1 MTLLGRELILGVGG
15 GISAYKSA
23 DLLRR
28 LQDVG
33 FGVTVIPTRA
43 SLNFVG
49 VATWEALS
57 GRPVNQNLWENVY
70 EVPHIKSARQANLI
84 VIAPATADL
93 IAKISGGIADDLLT
107 NVVSAASCPIVL
119 VPAMHPEMWLSAAN
133 QENIAKLRS
142 RGILVIEPDEGRMT
156 GEDFGVG
163 RYPEVSRIISEVSS
177 FAEIKSDLLGKKVL
191 ITAGGTREAID
202 PVRFI
207 GNHSSGKQGYA
218 IAVAARNRGAQ
229 VVLISANSSLQ
240 DPPGVK
246 VIKVS
251 STSQM
256 QEVLAKEFT
265 DSQILVMAAAVADAR
280 PLSLS
285 QEKIKKGNLEN
296 IELQLNPD
304 LLKELGAIRGKNQVL
319 VAFAAETESIGDATI
334 EAARTKMIS
343 KGADLIFLNDVSNG
357 AIFGEDKTSGILI
370 DSDGTSVEFNLQSK
384 DTLADLLLD
393 SALDKLGIS

>member
-57 GRPVNQNLWENVY
+57 GRPVNQNLWENVH

-119 VPAMHPEMWLSAAN
+119 VPAMHPEMWLSVAN
-133 QENIAKLRS
+133 QENIATLRS

-218 IAVAARNRGAQ
+218 IAIAARNRGAQ
-229 VVLISANSSLQ
+229 VVLISANSALQ
-240 DPPGVK
+240 DPPGVE

-251 STSQM
+251 SAMQM
-256 QEVLAKEFT
+256 QEALASEFIG
-265 DSQILVMAAAVADAR
+265 SQILVMAAAVADAR

-285 QEKIKKGNLEN
+285 QEKIKKGYLEN

-304 LLKELGAIRGKNQVL
+304 LLKELGTIRGKNQVL
-319 VAFAAETESIGDATI
+319 VAFAAETESIGNATI

>member
-33 FGVTVIPTRA
+33 FGVSVIPTRA

-49 VATWEALS
+49 SATWEALS
-57 GRPVNQNLWENVY
+57 GRPVNQNLWENVH
-70 EVPHIKSARQANLI
+70 EVPHVKRAREANLI
-84 VIAPATADL
+84 LIAPATADL

-133 QENIAKLRS
+133 QENVAILRS
-142 RGILVIEPDEGRMT
+142 RGVLVIEPDEGRMT
-156 GEDFGVG
+156 GDDFGVG

-202 PVRFI
+202 PVRYI

-218 IAVAARNRGAQ
+218 VAVAARNRGAQ

-240 DPPGVK
+240 DPPGVQ

-251 STSQM
+251 SASQM
-256 QEVLAKEFT
+256 QEALAKEFT

-280 PLSLS
+280 PLSSS
-285 QEKIKKGNLEN
+285 QEKIKKGNFAN

-304 LLKELGAIRGKNQVL
+304 LLKELGVIRGKNQVL
-319 VAFAAETESIGDATI
+319 VAFAAETEAIGDATI
-334 EAARTKMIS
+334 EAAKTKMLS

-370 DSDGTSVEFNLQSK
+370 DNNGKSIECKLQGK

>member
-33 FGVTVIPTRA
+33 FGVSVIPTRA

-49 VATWEALS
+49 SATWEALS
-57 GRPVNQNLWENVY
+57 GRPVNQNLWENVH
-70 EVPHIKSARQANLI
+70 EVPHINRAREANLI
-84 VIAPATADL
+84 LIAPATADL

-133 QENIAKLRS
+133 QENVATLRS
-142 RGILVIEPDEGRMT
+142 RGVLVIEPDEGRMT
-156 GEDFGVG
+156 GDDFGVG

-202 PVRFI
+202 PVRYI

-218 IAVAARNRGAQ
+218 VAVAARNRGAQ

-240 DPPGVK
+240 DPPGVQ

-251 STSQM
+251 SASQM
-256 QEVLAKEFT
+256 QEALEKEFT

-280 PLSLS
+280 PLSSS
-285 QEKIKKGNLEN
+285 QEKIKKGNFAN

-319 VAFAAETESIGDATI
+319 VAFAAETEAIRDATI
-334 EAARTKMIS
+334 EAAKTKMLS

-370 DSDGTSVEFNLQSK
+370 DNNGKSIECKLQGK

>member
-33 FGVTVIPTRA
+33 FGVSVIPTRA

-49 VATWEALS
+49 SATWEALS
-57 GRPVNQNLWENVY
+57 GRPVNQNLWENVH
-70 EVPHIKSARQANLI
+70 EVPHIKRAREANLI
-84 VIAPATADL
+84 LIAPATADL

-133 QENIAKLRS
+133 QENVATLRS
-142 RGILVIEPDEGRMT
+142 RGVLVIEPDEGRMT
-156 GEDFGVG
+156 GDDFGVG

-202 PVRFI
+202 PVRYI

-218 IAVAARNRGAQ
+218 VAVAARNRGAQ

-240 DPPGVK
+240 DPLGVQ

-251 STSQM
+251 SASQM
-256 QEVLAKEFT
+256 QEALEKEFT

-280 PLSLS
+280 PLSSS
-285 QEKIKKGNLEN
+285 QEKIKKGNFAN

-319 VAFAAETESIGDATI
+319 VAFAAETEAIRDATI
-334 EAARTKMIS
+334 EAAKTKMLS

-370 DSDGTSVEFNLQSK
+370 DNNGKSIECKLQGK

>member
-33 FGVTVIPTRA
+33 FGVSVIPTRA

-49 VATWEALS
+49 SATWEALS
-57 GRPVNQNLWENVY
+57 GRPVNQNLWENVH
-70 EVPHIKSARQANLI
+70 EVPHIKRAREANLI
-84 VIAPATADL
+84 LIAPATADL

-133 QENIAKLRS
+133 QENVATLRS
-142 RGILVIEPDEGRMT
+142 RGVLVIEPDEGRMT
-156 GEDFGVG
+156 GDDFGVG

-202 PVRFI
+202 PVRYI

-218 IAVAARNRGAQ
+218 VAVAARNRGAQ

-240 DPPGVK
+240 DPPGVQ

-251 STSQM
+251 SASQM
-256 QEVLAKEFT
+256 QEALEKEFT

-280 PLSLS
+280 PLSSS
-285 QEKIKKGNLEN
+285 QEKIKKGNFAN

-319 VAFAAETESIGDATI
+319 VAFAAETEAIGDATI
-334 EAARTKMIS
+334 EAAKTKMLS

-357 AIFGEDKTSGILI
+357 AIFGEEKTSGILI
-370 DSDGTSVEFNLQSK
+370 DNNGKSIECKLQGK

>member
-1 MTLLGRELILGVGG
+1 
-15 GISAYKSA
+15 
-23 DLLRR
+23 

-33 FGVTVIPTRA
+33 FGVSVIPTRA

-49 VATWEALS
+49 SATWEALS
-57 GRPVNQNLWENVY
+57 GRPVNQNLWENVH
-70 EVPHIKSARQANLI
+70 EVPHIKRAREANLI
-84 VIAPATADL
+84 LIAPATADL

-133 QENIAKLRS
+133 QENVAILRS
-142 RGILVIEPDEGRMT
+142 RGVLVIEPDEGRMT
-156 GEDFGVG
+156 GDDFGVG

-202 PVRFI
+202 PVRYI

-218 IAVAARNRGAQ
+218 VAVAARNRGAQ

-240 DPPGVK
+240 DPPGVQ

-251 STSQM
+251 SASQM
-256 QEVLAKEFT
+256 QEALAKEFT

-280 PLSLS
+280 PLSSS
-285 QEKIKKGNLEN
+285 QEKIKKGNFAN

-304 LLKELGAIRGKNQVL
+304 LLKELGVIRGKNQVL
-319 VAFAAETESIGDATI
+319 VAFAAETEAIGDATI
-334 EAARTKMIS
+334 EAAKTKMLS

-370 DSDGTSVEFNLQSK
+370 DNNGKSIECKLQGK

>member
-57 GRPVNQNLWENVY
+57 GRPVNQNLWENVH

-119 VPAMHPEMWLSAAN
+119 VPAMHPEMWLSVAN
-133 QENIAKLRS
+133 QENIATLRS

-251 STSQM
+251 SASQM
-256 QEVLAKEFT
+256 QESLAKEFT

-334 EAARTKMIS
+334 QAARTKMLN

-370 DSDGTSVEFNLQSK
+370 DSDGTSVEFKLQSK

>member
-33 FGVTVIPTRA
+33 FAVTVIPTRA

-49 VATWEALS
+49 PATWEALS
-57 GRPVNQNLWENVY
+57 GRPVNQNLWENVH

-119 VPAMHPEMWLSAAN
+119 GPAMHPEMWLSVAN
-133 QENIAKLRS
+133 QENIATLRS

-218 IAVAARNRGAQ
+218 IAIAARNRGAQ

-251 STSQM
+251 SASQM
-256 QEVLAKEFT
+256 QESLAKEFT

>member
-33 FGVTVIPTRA
+33 FGVSVIPTRA

-49 VATWEALS
+49 SATWEALS
-57 GRPVNQNLWENVY
+57 GRPVNQNLWENVH
-70 EVPHIKSARQANLI
+70 EVPHINRAREANLI
-84 VIAPATADL
+84 LIAPATADL

-133 QENIAKLRS
+133 QENVATLRS
-142 RGILVIEPDEGRMT
+142 RGVLVIEPDEGRMT
-156 GEDFGVG
+156 GDDFGVG

-202 PVRFI
+202 PVRYI

-218 IAVAARNRGAQ
+218 VAVAARNRGAQ

-240 DPPGVK
+240 DPPGVQ

-251 STSQM
+251 SASQM
-256 QEVLAKEFT
+256 QEALEKEFT

-280 PLSLS
+280 PLSSS
-285 QEKIKKGNLEN
+285 QEKIKKGNFAN

-319 VAFAAETESIGDATI
+319 VAFAAETEAIGDATI
-334 EAARTKMIS
+334 EAAKTKMLS

-357 AIFGEDKTSGILI
+357 AIFGEEKTSGILI
-370 DSDGTSVEFNLQSK
+370 DNNGKSIECKLQGK

>member
-107 NVVSAASCPIVL
+107 NVVSAASCPLVL

-133 QENIAKLRS
+133 QENIATLRS

-251 STSQM
+251 SASQM
-256 QEVLAKEFT
+256 QESLAKEFT

-304 LLKELGAIRGKNQVL
+304 LLRELGAIRGKNQVL

>member
-33 FGVTVIPTRA
+33 FGVSVIPTRA

-49 VATWEALS
+49 SATWEALS
-57 GRPVNQNLWENVY
+57 GRPVNQNLWENVH
-70 EVPHIKSARQANLI
+70 EVPHIKRAREANLI
-84 VIAPATADL
+84 LIAPATADL
-93 IAKISGGIADDLLT
+93 IAKITGGIADDLLT

-133 QENIAKLRS
+133 QKNVATLRL
-142 RGILVIEPDEGRMT
+142 RGVLVIEPDEGRMT
-156 GEDFGVG
+156 GDDFGVG
-163 RYPEVSRIISEVSS
+163 RYPEVSRIISEVSN

-191 ITAGGTREAID
+191 VTAGGTREAID
-202 PVRFI
+202 PVRYI

-218 IAVAARNRGAQ
+218 VAVAARNRGAQ

-240 DPPGVK
+240 DPPGVEI
-246 VIKVS
+246 IKVS
-251 STSQM
+251 SASQM
-256 QEVLAKEFT
+256 QEALTNEFT

-285 QEKIKKGNLEN
+285 QEKIKKNNFEN

-319 VAFAAETESIGDATI
+319 VAFAAETEAIGEATI
-334 EAARTKMIS
+334 EAAKTKMLS

-357 AIFGEDKTSGILI
+357 AIFGEDKTSGFLI
-370 DSDGTSVEFNLQSK
+370 DNNGASIECKLQGK

-393 SALDKLGIS
+393 SALSKLRIS

>member
-57 GRPVNQNLWENVY
+57 GRPVNQNLWENVH

-84 VIAPATADL
+84 VIAPATGDL

-133 QENIAKLRS
+133 QENIATLRS

-177 FAEIKSDLLGKKVL
+177 FAEINSDLLGKKVL

-218 IAVAARNRGAQ
+218 VAVAARNRGAQ

-251 STSQM
+251 SASQM
-256 QEVLAKEFT
+256 QEALAKEFS

-319 VAFAAETESIGDATI
+319 IAFAAETESIGNATI
-334 EAARTKMIS
+334 EAARAKMIS
-343 KGADLIFLNDVSNG
+343 KGADLIFLNDVTNG

-370 DSDGTSVEFNLQSK
+370 DNNGKSIECKLQGK
-384 DTLADLLLD
+384 DTLADLILD

>member
-33 FGVTVIPTRA
+33 FGVSVIPTRA

-49 VATWEALS
+49 SATWEALS
-57 GRPVNQNLWENVY
+57 GRPVNQNLWENVH
-70 EVPHIKSARQANLI
+70 EVPHIKRAREANLI
-84 VIAPATADL
+84 LIAPATADL
-93 IAKISGGIADDLLT
+93 IAKISVGIADDLLT

-133 QENIAKLRS
+133 QENVATLRS
-142 RGILVIEPDEGRMT
+142 RGVLVIQPDEGRMT
-156 GEDFGVG
+156 GDDFGVG
-163 RYPEVSRIISEVSS
+163 RYPEVSRIISEVSR

-202 PVRFI
+202 PVRYI

-218 IAVAARNRGAQ
+218 VAVAARNRGAQ

-240 DPPGVK
+240 DPPGVE

-251 STSQM
+251 SATQM
-256 QEVLAKEFT
+256 QEALTNQFA

-280 PLSLS
+280 PLSSS
-285 QEKIKKGNLEN
+285 QEKIKKGNFDN
-296 IELQLNPD
+296 IQLQLNPD

-319 VAFAAETESIGDATI
+319 VAFAAETETISDATI
-334 EAARTKMIS
+334 EAAKTKMLS

-357 AIFGEDKTSGILI
+357 AIFGEDKTSGFLI
-370 DSDGTSVEFNLQSK
+370 DNNGKSIECKLQGK
-384 DTLADLLLD
+384 DTLANLLLD
-393 SALDKLGIS
+393 RALDKLGIS

>member
-57 GRPVNQNLWENVY
+57 GRPVNQNLWENVH
-70 EVPHIKSARQANLI
+70 EVPHIKSARKANLI

-319 VAFAAETESIGDATI
+319 IAFAAETEAIGDATI
-334 EAARTKMIS
+334 EAARTKMLS

>member
-33 FGVTVIPTRA
+33 FGVSVIPTRA

-49 VATWEALS
+49 SATWEALS
-57 GRPVNQNLWENVY
+57 GRPVNQNLWENVH
-70 EVPHIKSARQANLI
+70 EVPHIKRAREANLI
-84 VIAPATADL
+84 LIAPATADL

-119 VPAMHPEMWLSAAN
+119 VPAMHPEMWLSVAN
-133 QENIAKLRS
+133 QENVATLRS
-142 RGILVIEPDEGRMT
+142 RGVLVIEPDEGRMT
-156 GEDFGVG
+156 GDDFGVG

-202 PVRFI
+202 PVRYI

-218 IAVAARNRGAQ
+218 VAVAARNRGAQ

-240 DPPGVK
+240 DPPGVE

-251 STSQM
+251 SASQM
-256 QEVLAKEFT
+256 QEALEKEFT

-280 PLSLS
+280 PFSSS
-285 QEKIKKGNLEN
+285 QEKIKKGNFAN

-319 VAFAAETESIGDATI
+319 VAFAAETEAIGDATI
-334 EAARTKMIS
+334 EAAKTKMLS

-370 DSDGTSVEFNLQSK
+370 DNNGKSIECKLQGK

-393 SALDKLGIS
+393 CALDKLGIS

>member
-33 FGVTVIPTRA
+33 FGVSVIPTRA

-49 VATWEALS
+49 SATWEALS
-57 GRPVNQNLWENVY
+57 GRPVNQNLWENVH
-70 EVPHIKSARQANLI
+70 EVPHIKRAREANLI
-84 VIAPATADL
+84 LIAPATADL

-133 QENIAKLRS
+133 QENVAILRS
-142 RGILVIEPDEGRMT
+142 RGVLVIEPDEGRMT
-156 GEDFGVG
+156 GDDFGVG

-202 PVRFI
+202 PVRYI

-218 IAVAARNRGAQ
+218 VAVAARNRGAH

-240 DPPGVK
+240 DPPGVQ

-251 STSQM
+251 SASQM
-256 QEVLAKEFT
+256 QEALEKEFT

-280 PLSLS
+280 PLSSS
-285 QEKIKKGNLEN
+285 QEKIKKGNFAN

-319 VAFAAETESIGDATI
+319 VAFAAETEAIGDATI
-334 EAARTKMIS
+334 EAAKTKMLS

-370 DSDGTSVEFNLQSK
+370 DNNGKSIECKLQGK

>member
-33 FGVTVIPTRA
+33 FAVTVIPTRA

-49 VATWEALS
+49 AATWEALS
-57 GRPVNQNLWENVY
+57 GRPVNQNLWENVH

-119 VPAMHPEMWLSAAN
+119 VPAMHPEMWLSVAN
-133 QENIAKLRS
+133 QENIATLRS

-251 STSQM
+251 SASQM
-256 QEVLAKEFT
+256 QESLAKEFT

-304 LLKELGAIRGKNQVL
+304 LLRELGAIRGKNQVL